1 MDERTLLSVASDIA
15 DVYCGQPTPEEKKA
29 MIYAVTKF
37 YADYI
42 MEDGRT
48 FYVLL
53 CDKCN
58 KEMGSTNFGQKKEQK
73 VFCSNC
79 R

>member
-42 MEDGRT
+42 M
-48 FYVLL
+48 
-53 CDKCN
+53 
-58 KEMGSTNFGQKKEQK
+58 
-73 VFCSNC
+73 
-79 R
+79 